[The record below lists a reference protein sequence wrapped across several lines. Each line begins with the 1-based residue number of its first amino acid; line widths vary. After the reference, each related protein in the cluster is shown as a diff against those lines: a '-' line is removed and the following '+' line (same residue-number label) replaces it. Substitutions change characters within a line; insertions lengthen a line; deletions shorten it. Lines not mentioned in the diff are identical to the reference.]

1 MVVVDTSAI
10 MAILLNEKQ
19 AGEFA
24 QTIEECGLALVSAG
38 NAIELAAVAS
48 WSEALLEAALDFLR
62 QPWVRIEP
70 VDSDQVTVAAAAYCR
85 FGKGHH
91 PAGLN
96 FGDVFA
102 YALARSRNLP
112 LLYQGDDFART
123 DIVPPSST
131 SLGELPRTSRDS
143 SVIHQRSGS

>member
-1 MVVVDTSAI
+1 MIVVDTSAI

-24 QTIEECGLALVSAG
+24 HTIEESGLALVSAG

-48 WSEALLEAALDFLR
+48 RSEELLEAAQDFLR

-70 VDSDQVTVAAAAYCR
+70 VDSDQVRVAATAYCR
-85 FGKGHH
+85 FGRGHH
-91 PAGLN
+91 PVGLN
-96 FGDVFA
+96 FGDIFA

-112 LLYQGDDFART
+112 LLYQGDDYTRT
-123 DIVPPSST
+123 DIVPASSA
-131 SLGELPRTSRDS
+131 SPDESARPPEDS
-143 SVIHQRSGS
+143 SVIHQRTGS

>member
-1 MVVVDTSAI
+1 MIVVDTSAI

-24 QTIEECGLALVSAG
+24 HTIEECGLALVSAG
-38 NAIELAAVAS
+38 SAIELAAAAS
-48 WSEALLEAALDFLR
+48 RSEALLETALDFLR
-62 QPWVRIEP
+62 QPWVRVEP
-70 VDSDQVTVAAAAYCR
+70 VDTDQVTVAAAAYCR

-112 LLYQGDDFART
+112 LLYQGDDFSRT

-131 SLGELPRTSRDS
+131 SLGESPWTSRDS
-143 SVIHQRSGS
+143 SVIHRRSAS